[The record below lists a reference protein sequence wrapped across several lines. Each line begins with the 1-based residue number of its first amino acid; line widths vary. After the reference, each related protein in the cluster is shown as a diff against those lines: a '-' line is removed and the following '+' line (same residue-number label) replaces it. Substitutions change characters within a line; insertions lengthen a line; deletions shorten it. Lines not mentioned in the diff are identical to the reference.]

1 MDMLGLR
8 SHIQESARQAAGS
21 FLTPLTNAIAEQRRL
36 VDSLALV
43 SKIRVEECR
52 HMMTWSKYQ
61 TEDLGDVL
69 LKLNLL
75 IRKISDYEIRFG
87 TQYEG
92 FREKVKYLRT
102 KDDTLCEMGRR
113 QTDLQ
118 TKIVEAS
125 KSRLRTAKAMLLQK
139 ELEKIQKESEPQ
151 ETKLQTMK
159 RKLIKDAYTDQLNA
173 IIELGAKMQIIG
185 EHGKQLLDHIDLTC
199 SASEYSDGHETEG
212 ILQEARIA
220 LESWEKRVKT
230 SAKSAEAPV
239 PVVTPK
245 ASTESLAIAKSDGE
259 TAEAA
264 ILMKPKDSDVVTIDG
279 PPLPPRSSDVGASN
293 PEKPQRQKNGANE
306 PEKNKVEEK
315 QALHDEDLR
324 RREEFEFEKAL
335 ELSLTE
341 STIKGKDLDDL
352 NLSAEELQFVMSGME
367 SQGSDRVVNKP
378 VPSSGS
384 TKDKEEPE
392 QSLTAA
398 KAAGLPKVVKNTHV
412 SESNSH
418 VVSQQAPRPWVSVK
432 QPKKPEGDGDAA
444 KNDTMEELAGSPTAI
459 ETMGEST
466 PSPPALTRRNT
477 AAAYYRALSSMD
489 RGPPM
494 ESMGSEPPA
503 PLESMGTDSAVVPE
517 SMGQDGEVPF
527 VAMPVVPPL
536 DDIRR
541 QKIQISQRKTL
552 ERQLSSPFPLSPELQ
567 YLQVRDSPHIPYQPV
582 QRTPSPPNSSN
593 TQGSSLTLPTT
604 QSGPY
609 QAPAP
614 YRPTTTYV
622 PHANKH
628 KNRLSDSF
636 TPSPPSS
643 LSNDSVQQT
652 QLASQK
658 AYQLAYHK
666 SYQQSYQETYQHKQ
680 QEEHS
685 NSQTPSPLPYST
697 QHQQH
702 QHHQHHQHQ
711 QQQHQHHQQ
720 HQQQQK
726 QLQDFYYTPGE
737 QAYHQQQYQQYQQ
750 QNPGAA
756 APPRTA
762 WNWGYPVFNP
772 EADYQGGPS
781 PSPSHISLIPVSEGQ
796 SASPNMSGMSNK
808 GASTNVPEDDHS
820 YKVEL

>member
-36 VDSLALV
+36 VDSLGLV

-61 TEDLGDVL
+61 DVL

-87 TQYEG
+87 MQYEG

-151 ETKLQTMK
+151 ETQLQTMK

-220 LESWEKRVKT
+220 LESWEKRVKS

-264 ILMKPKDSDVVTIDG
+264 ILMKPKDSDAVTIDG
-279 PPLPPRSSDVGASN
+279 PPLPPRSSDVGASI
-293 PEKPQRQKNGANE
+293 PEKPQRQKNGADE
-306 PEKNKVEEK
+306 PEKNRGGGK
-315 QALHDEDLR
+315 QALHDEEMR
-324 RREEFEFEKAL
+324 RREEFEIEKAL

-367 SQGSDRVVNKP
+367 P
-378 VPSSGS
+378 APSTSS

-392 QSLTAA
+392 QTLTAA
-398 KAAGLPKVVKNTHV
+398 KAAGLPKVVKNTHI
-412 SESNSH
+412 SESSGH

-432 QPKKPEGDGDAA
+432 KPKKPEGDGDAA
-444 KNDTMEELAGSPTAI
+444 KNDTVEELAGSPTAI
-459 ETMGEST
+459 ETMGESA

-503 PLESMGTDSAVVPE
+503 PLESMGTDSAMIPE

-527 VAMPVVPPL
+527 VPMPVVPPL

-541 QKIQISQRKTL
+541 QKIQISQRKPL

-582 QRTPSPPNSSN
+582 PRTPSPPNSSN

-614 YRPTTTYV
+614 YRPNTTYV

-628 KNRLSDSF
+628 KNRLSGSF
-636 TPSPPSS
+636 TPSSPSS

-652 QLASQK
+652 QLANQK

-666 SYQQSYQETYQHKQ
+666 SYQQSYQETYQQKQ
-680 QEEHS
+680 QEHS
-685 NSQTPSPLPYST
+685 DSQTPSPSHYST

-702 QHHQHHQHQ
+702 QQHRQHR
-711 QQQHQHHQQ
+711 Q

-796 SASPNMSGMSNK
+796 SASPNMSGMSNQ